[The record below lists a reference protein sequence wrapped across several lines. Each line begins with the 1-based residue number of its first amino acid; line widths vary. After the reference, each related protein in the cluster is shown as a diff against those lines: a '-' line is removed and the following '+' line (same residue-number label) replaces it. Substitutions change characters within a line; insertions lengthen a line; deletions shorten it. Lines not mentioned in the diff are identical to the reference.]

1 MEKEKVL
8 SMIKKGGDL
17 FSGLAGLGA
26 TSYILRTA
34 KKAKRLGG
42 GFIVVEAGIAC
53 FAIMTGFVAF
63 GAGACV
69 TDLIKQKAEAYYK
82 KQEEEKIEI
91 PEEEE

>member
-1 MEKEKVL
+1 MEKEKVI

-34 KKAKRLGG
+34 KKAKGTG
-42 GFIVVEAGIAC
+42 AGFIVVEAGIAC
-53 FAIMTGFVAF
+53 FAIATGLAAF
-63 GAGACV
+63 GACGCV
-69 TDLIKQKAEAYYK
+69 ADLMKQKAEAYYK

>member
-17 FSGLAGLGA
+17 ISGLAGLGA

-34 KKAKRLGG
+34 KKAKGVG
-42 GFIVVEAGIAC
+42 AGFIVVEAGIAC

-63 GAGACV
+63 GAGECV
-69 TDLIKQKAEAYYK
+69 ADLMKQKAEAYYK
-82 KQEEEKIEI
+82 KQEEKVEI
-91 PEEEE
+91 PEEEEE